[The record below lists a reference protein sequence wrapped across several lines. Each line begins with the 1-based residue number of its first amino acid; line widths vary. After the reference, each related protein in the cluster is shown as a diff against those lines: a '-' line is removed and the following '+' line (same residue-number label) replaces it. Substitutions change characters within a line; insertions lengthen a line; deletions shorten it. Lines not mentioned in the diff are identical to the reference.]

1 MNKSI
6 LKKELEKINKK
17 NHQRFHMP
25 GHKGRGE
32 DFDFRAYDITEIP
45 GADNLHDAQ
54 GVIREVQ
61 RKLAAVYNSEEAAIL
76 VNGTTTGIHSAILG
90 ACASGD
96 RLLVPVNCHRSV
108 FGALALGRIE
118 GVFINPKIQPD
129 LGFAT
134 KIELDR
140 VKKAITENPAIVGM
154 ILTNPT
160 YYGTTS
166 DVKAIADLLHDNK
179 KFLIVDEAHGAHLHF
194 NQKLPMDAL
203 EAGADVVIQSTH
215 KILGSFTQSSLM
227 HFQGERVNRQ
237 RIKSFLALLQSS
249 SPSYPLM
256 ISVEAAVDTAAEK
269 GEAVF
274 ENIIRAHQKFCR
286 KQEKN
291 AAVRLYD
298 EGESETGYDRSKW
311 LFCTRG
317 ISGETVAQLLSEKYG
332 IQCEMSGGNHVLA
345 MTGIG
350 TTAEDLEELTEAI
363 AGINSK
369 IGRAAFHEKTASQAV
384 DRFEEFKGVAPIKTE
399 LPLWTAFTSDDKEKK
414 PLENAKGCLIG
425 DYIIPYP
432 PGIPVLL
439 PGSRLTQQMLDYLK
453 QLLDQGRAVV
463 GIDENRE
470 ILVLKEKEQLMNQK
484 KHKGRLIVI
493 EGVDGSG
500 KQTQTQLLYD
510 RLIKNGEKV
519 MKISYPR
526 YDKESSAMVKLY
538 LAGAFGEDPS
548 QVSPYIASTFY
559 AADRYASYKEDY
571 EEFLNQGGTVL
582 ADRYTT
588 SNMVH
593 QAGKIRAADERKKFL
608 DWLWDYEF
616 NLYGLPVPDQVYF
629 LNIPPKI
636 NEELI
641 RNRNN
646 KITGKQEKDIH
657 EKSPEHLRESYQSA
671 LALVD
676 DYGWTEINCVHQGK
690 LRSIESIHEEIWNDI
705 NKKGEKLK

>member
-1 MNKSI
+1 
-6 LKKELEKINKK
+6 
-17 NHQRFHMP
+17 
-25 GHKGRGE
+25 
-32 DFDFRAYDITEIP
+32 
-45 GADNLHDAQ
+45 
-54 GVIREVQ
+54 
-61 RKLAAVYNSEEAAIL
+61 
-76 VNGTTTGIHSAILG
+76 
-90 ACASGD
+90 
-96 RLLVPVNCHRSV
+96 
-108 FGALALGRIE
+108 
-118 GVFINPKIQPD
+118 
-129 LGFAT
+129 
-134 KIELDR
+134 
-140 VKKAITENPAIVGM
+140 
-154 ILTNPT
+154 
-160 YYGTTS
+160 
-166 DVKAIADLLHDNK
+166 
-179 KFLIVDEAHGAHLHF
+179 
-194 NQKLPMDAL
+194 
-203 EAGADVVIQSTH
+203 
-215 KILGSFTQSSLM
+215 
-227 HFQGERVNRQ
+227 
-237 RIKSFLALLQSS
+237 
-249 SPSYPLM
+249 M
-256 ISVEAAVDTAAEK
+256 ISVEEAVDTAVEK

-274 ENIIRAHQKFCR
+274 ENIIQAHQKFCQNQ
-286 KQEKN
+286 KKN
-291 AAVRLYD
+291 APVRLYD
-298 EGESETGYDRSKW
+298 EDESDTGYDRSKW

-317 ISGETVAQLLSEKYG
+317 ISGETVVQLLSDKYG

-350 TTAEDLEELTEAI
+350 TTREDLEKLTQAI
-363 AGINSK
+363 VGINSE
-369 IGRAAFHEKTASQAV
+369 IGLAAFHKMKASQAV
-384 DRFEEFKGVAPIKTE
+384 DQFEEFSGLAPIKTE
-399 LPLWTAFTSDDKEKK
+399 VPLWTAFTSDDKERKA
-414 PLENAKGCLIG
+414 LDHARDRLVG

-439 PGSRLTQQMLDYLK
+439 PGSRMTQQMLDYLK
-453 QLLDQGRAVV
+453 QLLDQGMAVV

-629 LNIPPKI
+629 LNIPPEI
-636 NEELI
+636 NE
-641 RNRNN
+641 
-646 KITGKQEKDIH
+646 
-657 EKSPEHLRESYQSA
+657 
-671 LALVD
+671 
-676 DYGWTEINCVHQGK
+676 K
-690 LRSIESIHEEIWNDI
+690 LDQKPTII
-705 NKKGEKLK
+705 K